1 MSKKTVRRLPGLKQF
16 RPGLESCLAA
26 DTARRV
32 FMKAQGRYLEL
43 LANCERPTN
52 PALHKHLV
60 EQILPGLALYQ
71 VLLAEG
77 FAQEAVQRI
86 IDSAFATRIKS
97 RRKTMALW
105 GRLPFFYTLIRLL
118 IRKNMRAD
126 FPPEGWD
133 IEWVEV
139 SSKAVAFNVHQCF
152 YLKVLTS
159 YGAAEL
165 TRSFCRIDDLIFE
178 NLSPH
183 LRWERTM
190 TLGQQGTCCDFHFRR
205 VNQRRYRNV
214 RTKDRPEAARPCA
227 N

>member
-1 MSKKTVRRLPGLKQF
+1 MRRKTVRRLPGLRQF
-16 RPGLESCLAA
+16 RPGLESCLAQE
-26 DTARRV
+26 TAKLILT
-32 FMKAQGRYLEL
+32 KAQFRYLEL
-43 LANCERPTN
+43 LANCEQPTN
-52 PALHKHLV
+52 RALRKHLV
-60 EQILPGLALYQ
+60 EHILPGLALYQ

-77 FAQEAVQRI
+77 FAQEAARGI

-118 IRKNMRAD
+118 IRKNMRAE
-126 FPPEGWD
+126 FPAEGWH

-165 TRSFCRIDDLIFE
+165 TSSFCRIDDLIFE

-190 TLGQQGTCCDFHFRR
+190 TLGRQGTCCDFHFHR
-205 VNQRRYRNV
+205 VN
-214 RTKDRPEAARPCA
+214 
-227 N
+227 

>member
-1 MSKKTVRRLPGLKQF
+1 MPKKTVSSLPGSKQF
-16 RPGLESCLAA
+16 QRGLESCLAV

-32 FMKAQGRYLEL
+32 LTKAQGRYFEL
-43 LANCERPTN
+43 LANCEQHTN
-52 PALHKHLV
+52 HALRKHLV

-77 FAQEAVQRI
+77 FVQEAAQEI

-105 GRLPFFYTLIRLL
+105 GHLPFFYTLIRLL
-118 IRKNMRAD
+118 IRRNMRAD
-126 FPPEGWD
+126 FPAEGWD
-133 IEWVEV
+133 IEWREV
-139 SSKAVAFNVHQCF
+139 SSTAVAFNIHQCF

-183 LRWERTM
+183 LRWKRTM
-190 TLGQQGTCCDFHFRR
+190 TLGRQDSCCDFLFRR
-205 VNQRRYRNV
+205 V
-214 RTKDRPEAARPCA
+214 
-227 N
+227 

>member
-1 MSKKTVRRLPGLKQF
+1 MPNKTVHRLPGFKQF
-16 RPGLESCLAA
+16 RLGLESCLAV

-32 FMKAQGRYLEL
+32 LTKAQGRYFEL
-43 LANCERPTN
+43 LANCEQPTN
-52 PALHKHLV
+52 HALRKHLV

-77 FAQEAVQRI
+77 FVQEAAQEI

-105 GRLPFFYTLIRLL
+105 GYLPFFYTLIRLL

-126 FPPEGWD
+126 FPADGWD

-178 NLSPH
+178 NLSPQ

-190 TLGQQGTCCDFHFRR
+190 TLGRQGTCCDFHFRR
-205 VNQRRYRNV
+205 V
-214 RTKDRPEAARPCA
+214 
-227 N
+227 